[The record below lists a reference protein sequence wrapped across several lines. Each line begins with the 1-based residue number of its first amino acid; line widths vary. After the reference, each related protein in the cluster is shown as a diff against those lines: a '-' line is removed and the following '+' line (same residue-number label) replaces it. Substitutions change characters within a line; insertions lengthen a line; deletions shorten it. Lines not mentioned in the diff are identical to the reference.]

1 MKEKEKTGGGEKKL
15 SKTISLPVSHV
26 QVLRQEATEKGVSVA
41 TVMTWVIEGFLENAE
56 RV

>member
-1 MKEKEKTGGGEKKL
+1 MREKEKAGGGEKKL
-15 SKTISLPVSHV
+15 SKTISLPVSQV

-41 TVMTWVIEGFLENAE
+41 TVMTWVIEGFLENAG

>member
-1 MKEKEKTGGGEKKL
+1 MKEETGEGEKKL

-41 TVMTWVIEGFLENAE
+41 TVMTWAIEGFLENAG